1 MKNTIVLITA
11 LLFINCKAQYT
22 AIKPLDGMAAIENG
36 IYYKDLNNLLNTF
49 EGTYLYTNG
58 ATSFEIILQK
68 KSLSNVNNVYYEDI
82 LIGAYKY
89 IENGITKVDVL
100 NDIYNTHPNGVQYK
114 IYGNWIRTGQRYCPQ
129 CEPNEKWLRGRIVD
143 PVSHSVDILH
153 IRKTVV
159 NGEPAIKIF
168 ILHELYARSS
178 DTPPIPISY
187 PLSQEI
193 ILIKQ

>member
-1 MKNTIVLITA
+1 MKYIQTFFII
-11 LLFINCKAQYT
+11 LFFSNCKAQYT

-58 ATSFEIILQK
+58 TTSFEIILQK

-89 IENGITKVDVL
+89 VENGITKVDVL
-100 NDIYNTHPNGVQYK
+100 NDINNTYFNGTYYK

-129 CEPNEKWLRGRIVD
+129 CEPNEKWLYGTIVD
-143 PVSHSVDILH
+143 PVSHSVDNLI
-153 IRKTVV
+153 IRKTIV

-168 ILHELYARSS
+168 ILHELYARNS
-178 DTPPIPISY
+178 DAPPIPISY